1 MNIIKPIYAYKWINS
16 KDKECIKYVFD
27 TNENNSYDASI
38 KVIKEYI
45 YQDSSKEDAINKIAY
60 YINKNSKNSDDKLPY
75 YVWVNNEPFLY
86 ELETII
92 WKGYDVN
99 PFKSSDRK
107 SDEINEPLQK
117 NYNKSKELFDTIDI
131 INIVFKDDFDYD
143 NKYYYEN
150 FKFKSNNYKLNS
162 DSILTELYKLNIL
175 NDKKTSE
182 EYNDVVFS
190 AYIADMPSLIVIF
203 DKISTTNKIQL
214 VQYINF
220 NKTYYKLYK
229 KHTFNRK
236 ELSRISKKN
245 NDGKESINIYY
256 SKNIKITIYADG
268 IINLVYCY
276 QIDNGVII
284 NDILKYKD
292 ELNKYINDVLNINI
306 ELKEKHINARI
317 KYNIDNTKYSDLKNE
332 LKISTI
338 FTELNAEEFYYKRTS
353 NYIDRSIIN
362 KNIKGNV
369 QNNNIKLNTKDYADV
384 LDTKIIVKKKNGQY
398 MFDIK
403 YSKSFF
409 EFESLEYWIS
419 KIIEKTINN
428 DNKQS
433 SRDSTDT
440 QDSPDIPRRY
450 STSSETSGGS
460 GNEKYLINKLK
471 DADKGLWKNDIGIKN
486 KARQCQKKFQ
496 PIPLSKE
503 EFINFEK
510 KGLNKHFDNFKFH
523 NNNNYICPRLWCP
536 KSNIPLPF
544 AEEGNPNAKCP
555 IADEKPMRLN
565 DDMQNKNLPRYV
577 YFTKH
582 NILCCGKKNPDK
594 KIDKNDIDKDS
605 NSINQKP
612 LKKSSKQDNIDK
624 KGNNYIMKDYP
635 INYNNRYGDI
645 PKELYKILYPTN
657 YNDYL
662 KVCSSP
668 SNINKKECILRKG
681 LINIDEIPNKYDNK
695 YDNIINTVAY
705 LVGKTRETFIQ
716 DIKKEINIIKYLSL
730 DNGNVCKD
738 FGDLEP
744 VLPEYN
750 KKLYNEL
757 KKHIKKINEEH
768 KNNIKTNV
776 EEIKELIK
784 LPEFDCKEDKDVF
797 KISRLLY
804 IFKSYKKF
812 IAYISADNYPNDKG
826 IKYLYSLVAIIYKKI
841 LIVWEKTMDS
851 TSIEQSINLLI
862 PDYINDI
869 ISYYGLHKNTK
880 IIMILK
886 EKWKANGIKGENN
899 KDRIYEIMKDRDDI
913 YFYEPLII
921 KKINSEEKKH
931 MTLDEFPNIKKIINY
946 HPNNNFFN
954 NLKNINNLIEKV
966 VSERYSIKTIIIND
980 NYTIDKI
987 MLTNNILIRFNPQ
1000 GIITLPYLIKELNIK
1015 EVVFLD
1021 DIVDKHEVKLVSS
1034 IVYSIFKKKIN
1045 KLKDFGITFDI
1056 GVESYINGEK
1066 QENINVLTIE
1076 KDDNLKGQ
1084 VILFGKK
1091 NEYEKY
1097 NEKNTNTINKWLE
1110 LRLHVKNKLLIA
1122 LDAKDKRIDISKKTR
1137 AKFIENLLD
1146 MFDNNKKKIQI
1157 ILEEIPVF
1165 TKEGINNWY
1174 ARTLLHT
1181 KYDYINNLSDNFID
1195 DENELIF
1202 TQFLIKKNV
1211 PKNILYYHEANPNLI
1226 YDKNDDNVNFDN
1238 IYDGNKDRGT
1248 STSVS
1253 KVSIKLPK
1261 MFNGDEKDLNSKWTK
1276 YKKRIWSKLKYIK
1289 NDYTASNIIELFDY
1303 FKSLDKDIV
1312 NDFNDIIERTFDYYK
1327 LKFNKN
1333 AQNNIKTNVK
1343 EIKEIFKDPYFY
1355 SSYLNAMNSINK
1367 TKKTFKTLNIFLT
1380 TYFDNSLFSERQ
1392 KILEHIKNSDEYI
1405 YYPNEITFRLMS
1417 EILNISILIIHNR
1430 IDYGKAVNI
1439 SKRADK
1445 KDLSGTR
1452 TVFKAPADELNRPLL
1467 MLYSMN
1473 DKTRLSYYIIRN
1485 INHDNFIYRELNGL
1499 LEKDD
1504 NNEKNTNEI
1513 IDIIQNKQSS
1523 KPLSSSSSA

>member
-1 MNIIKPIYAYKWINS
+1 MNIIKPIYAYKWVNS

-86 ELETII
+86 ELETIR

-107 SDEINEPLQK
+107 SEEINEAVQK
-117 NYNKSKELFDTIDI
+117 NYNKSKELFNTNDI
-131 INIVFKDDFDYD
+131 VNIVFKKDFDYD
-143 NKYYYEN
+143 NKYYYDN

-162 DSILTELYKLNIL
+162 DSIITELYKLIIL
-175 NDKKTSE
+175 DNKKTSE
-182 EYNDVVFS
+182 EYNEVVFS
-190 AYIADMPSLIVIF
+190 AYIANMPSLIVLF

-214 VQYINF
+214 IQYINNNI

-268 IINLVYCY
+268 NIHLVYCY

-317 KYNIDNTKYSDLKNE
+317 KYNIDKTKYSDLKNE

-338 FTELNAEEFYYKRTS
+338 FTELNANEFYYKRTS
-353 NYIDRSIIN
+353 NYIDRSIIDN
-362 KNIKGNV
+362 NIKG
-369 QNNNIKLNTKDYADV
+369 INTKDHADV
-384 LDTKIIVKKKNGQY
+384 IDTKIIVNKKNGQY

-403 YSKSFF
+403 YAKSFF
-409 EFESLEYWIS
+409 EFGNLEYWIS
-419 KIIEKTINN
+419 KIIERTINN
-428 DNKQS
+428 NKNNKQS
-433 SRDSTDT
+433 SKSSSYKTDT
-440 QDSPDIPRRY
+440 QDSSDI
-450 STSSETSGGS
+450 SLETSGGS

-471 DADKGLWKNDIGIKN
+471 DADKGVWKKDIGIKN
-486 KARQCQKKFQ
+486 IARQCQKKFQ
-496 PIPLSKE
+496 PIPLSTE

-523 NNNNYICPRLWCP
+523 NNNNYICPRIWCP

-544 AEEGNPNAKCP
+544 ADEENPNAKCP

-565 DDMQNKNLPRYV
+565 DDMQNKNSPRYV

-582 NILCCGKKNPDK
+582 NILCCGKKDPNKKNGKDNNKESNSKKQINPIKSNKQENLDK
-594 KIDKNDIDKDS
+594 KE
-605 NSINQKP
+605 
-612 LKKSSKQDNIDK
+612 
-624 KGNNYIMKDYP
+624 NNYIMKDYP

-657 YNDYL
+657 YDEYL

-681 LINIDEIPNKYDNK
+681 LINIDEIHNKYDNK
-695 YDNIINTVAY
+695 YDNIINAVAY

-716 DIKKEINIIKYLSL
+716 DIKNKIDIIIYLSL

-738 FGDLEP
+738 FGDTEP
-744 VLPEYN
+744 VLYEYN
-750 KKLYNEL
+750 KELYNEL
-757 KKHIKKINEEH
+757 KKHLKNIKKKYNNLNIVKFNDDKFNSKNE
-768 KNNIKTNV
+768 
-776 EEIKELIK
+776 
-784 LPEFDCKEDKDVF
+784 KDVF

-826 IKYLYSLVAIIYKKI
+826 IQYLYSLVAILYKKI
-841 LIVWEKTMDS
+841 LIVWEKTMDL
-851 TSIEQSINLLI
+851 TSIEPSINLLV

-869 ISYYGLHKNTK
+869 ISYYGLQKNTK

-886 EKWKANGIKGENN
+886 ENWKSNGIKGENN

-946 HPNNNFFN
+946 HPNNNINLFN
-954 NLKNINNLIEKV
+954 NLKNIKV
-966 VSERYSIKTIIIND
+966 GTKRYSIDTIIIND

-987 MLTNNILIRFNPQ
+987 MLNNNILIRFNPQ

-1015 EVVFLD
+1015 NVKFLD
-1021 DIVDKHEVKLVSS
+1021 DIVDEKHLVDLVSDNK
-1034 IVYSIFKKKIN
+1034 YLDFENKIN
-1045 KLKDFGITFDI
+1045 KLKDFGITLNI
-1056 GVESYINGEK
+1056 GVNYDNNK
-1066 QENINVLTIE
+1066 NKLKIE

-1091 NEYEKY
+1091 NEYEEY

-1110 LRLHVKNKLLIA
+1110 LRLHVKNKLLIT
-1122 LDAKDKRIDISKKTR
+1122 LDAKDKRIDMSKKTR

-1146 MFDNNKKKIQI
+1146 IFDRDKKKIQI

-1165 TKEGINNWY
+1165 TKEGINRWY
-1174 ARTLLHT
+1174 ANSLLHT
-1181 KYDYINNLSDNFID
+1181 KYDYINNLSNDFVNNG
-1195 DENELIF
+1195 NELLF
-1202 TQFLIKKNV
+1202 TQYLIKKDI
-1211 PKNILYYHEANPNLI
+1211 PKNILYYHETNPNII
-1226 YDKNDDNVNFDN
+1226 YDKNDDDVNLDN
-1238 IYDGNKDRGT
+1238 IYDENKGRNM
-1248 STSVS
+1248 SSSVS

-1289 NDYTASNIIELFDY
+1289 NDYIAGNIIELFDY
-1303 FKSLDKDIV
+1303 LKSLDNDIV
-1312 NDFNDIIERTFDYYK
+1312 NDYNDIIKNTFKYYK
-1327 LKFNKN
+1327 VEFNKN
-1333 AQNNIKTNVK
+1333 VHNSKNFKK
-1343 EIKEIFKDPYFY
+1343 IKEIFKDPYFY
-1355 SSYLNAMNSINK
+1355 SSYLSAMNSINK
-1367 TKKTFKTLNIFLT
+1367 TKKTFKTLEIFLN
-1380 TYFDNSLFSERQ
+1380 TYFYNSSITERYE
-1392 KILEHIKNSDEYI
+1392 ILNYIENSDEFI
-1405 YYPNEITFRLMS
+1405 YHPNETTFRMMKDA
-1417 EILNISILIIHNR
+1417 LNISILIIHNR
-1430 IDYGKAVNI
+1430 ADYGKAVNI
-1439 SKRADK
+1439 SKRADE
-1445 KDLSGTR
+1445 KDLVATT
-1452 TVFKAPADELNRPLL
+1452 TVFKAYNDELNRPLL
-1467 MLYSMN
+1467 MLYSKN
-1473 DKTRLSYYIIRN
+1473 DKTHLSYYIVRI
-1485 INHDNFIYRELNGL
+1485 INRDNFIYTELKELQEND
-1499 LEKDD
+1499 DD
-1504 NNEKNTNEI
+1504 NDDKKTNEI
-1513 IDIIQNKQSS
+1513 ITTIQNIKKLKS
-1523 KPLSSSSSA
+1523 LSSSS

>member
-1 MNIIKPIYAYKWINS
+1 MNIIKPIYAYKWVSS
-16 KDKECIKYVFD
+16 KEYIKYVFD

-60 YINKNSKNSDDKLPY
+60 YINQNSKNSDDKIPY
-75 YVWVNNEPFLY
+75 YVWVNNKPFLYEY

-92 WKGYDVN
+92 WKGYDIN

-107 SDEINEPLQK
+107 SEEINAVEK
-117 NYNKSKELFDTIDI
+117 NDNKSKELFNTNDI
-131 INIVFKDDFDYD
+131 INIVFKNDFDYD
-143 NKYYYEN
+143 NKYYYDN

-162 DSILTELYKLNIL
+162 DSKITELYKLNIL
-175 NDKKTSE
+175 NNKKTSE
-182 EYNDVVFS
+182 EYYNVVFS
-190 AYIADMPSLIVIF
+190 AHIANLPSLIVIF
-203 DKISTTNKIQL
+203 DMISATNKIQL
-214 VQYINF
+214 IQYINYKL
-220 NKTYYKLYK
+220 NKIYYKLYK
-229 KHTFNRK
+229 KHTKNRK
-236 ELSRISKKN
+236 EINRISKIN
-245 NDGKESINIYY
+245 NNGDESINIYY
-256 SKNIKITIYADG
+256 SKNIVITICANG
-268 IINLVYCY
+268 TIKLVFDYH
-276 QIDNGVII
+276 IDNGVII

-306 ELKEKHINARI
+306 EFKEQHINARI
-317 KYNIDNTKYSDLKNE
+317 KYNIDKAKYTDLKNE
-332 LKISTI
+332 LKTSTI
-338 FTELNAEEFYYKRTS
+338 FTELDAEIFYYKRTS
-353 NYIDRSIIN
+353 NYIDRSIID
-362 KNIKGNV
+362 KNIKDNM
-369 QNNNIKLNTKDYADV
+369 QHNNIKKNAKDYADV
-384 LDTKIIVKKKNGQY
+384 IDTHIIVKKKNGQY
-398 MFDIK
+398 MFDII
-403 YSKSFF
+403 YAKSFF
-409 EFESLEYWIS
+409 EFESLKFWIS
-419 KIIEKTINN
+419 KIIEITINN
-428 DNKQS
+428 NNNNKQS
-433 SRDSTDT
+433 SI
-440 QDSPDIPRRY
+440 DSPDSPDSSDSPDSPDSPPPLPR
-450 STSSETSGGS
+450 SSRSSSGGN
-460 GNEKYLINKLK
+460 GNDDKYLINKLK
-471 DADKGLWKNDIGIKN
+471 NADKELWKDGKGIKN
-486 KARQCQKKFQ
+486 KARKCQKKFQ
-496 PIPLSKE
+496 PIPLSSE

-510 KGLNKHFDNFKFH
+510 KGLNMHFDNSIKH
-523 NNNNYICPRLWCP
+523 NNNYYICPRLWCP
-536 KSNIPLPF
+536 KSNVPLPF

-565 DDMQNKNLPRYV
+565 EDMKNKNLPRNV
-577 YFTKH
+577 YLTKH
-582 NILCCGKKNPDK
+582 NIPCCGKKSNTDNNKKDDK
-594 KIDKNDIDKDS
+594 KIKES
-605 NSINQKP
+605 NPIIQINS
-612 LKKSSKQDNIDK
+612 KKSSKQENIDK

-635 INYNNRYGDI
+635 INYNNRFGDI

-695 YDNIINTVAY
+695 YDNIINVIAY
-705 LVGKTRETFIQ
+705 LVGKKREAFIE
-716 DIKKEINIIKYLSL
+716 DIKNKIDVLTYLSL

-757 KKHIKKINEEH
+757 EKHLKKVN
-768 KNNIKTNV
+768 
-776 EEIKELIK
+776 EIKLIEL
-784 LPEFDCKEDKDVF
+784 PDFDSTEEKDVF

-812 IAYISADNYPNDKG
+812 IAYITADNYPDDKG
-826 IKYLYSLVAIIYKKI
+826 IQYLYSLVAILYKKI
-841 LIVWEKTMDS
+841 LIVWEKTIDS
-851 TSIEQSINLLI
+851 TNIEQSINLLV

-869 ISYYGLHKNTK
+869 ISYYGLQKNTK

-931 MTLDEFPNIKKIINY
+931 MLLNEYPNIKKIINY
-946 HPNNNFFN
+946 RPNNNLFN
-954 NLKNINNLIEKV
+954 NLKNINNLIGKV
-966 VSERYSIKTIIIND
+966 GSKNYKIDTIIIND

-987 MLTNNILIRFNPQ
+987 MLKNNILIRFNPQ
-1000 GIITLPYLIKELNIK
+1000 GIITLPFLIKELKITNVK
-1015 EVVFLD
+1015 FLD
-1021 DIVDKHEVKLVSS
+1021 DIVDKEY
-1034 IVYSIFKKKIN
+1034 IVTLISHTIYSDFENKIN

-1056 GVESYINGEK
+1056 GVTSYKYGEK
-1066 QENINVLTIE
+1066 QENENILTIE
-1076 KDDNLKGQ
+1076 KEDNLKGQ

-1091 NEYEKY
+1091 NEYEEY

-1146 MFDNNKKKIQI
+1146 IFDNNKRKIQI

-1165 TKEGINNWY
+1165 TKDGINNWY
-1174 ARTLLHT
+1174 TRTLLHT

-1195 DENELIF
+1195 NGNDLLF
-1202 TQFLIKKNV
+1202 TQYLIKKKI
-1211 PKNILYYHEANPNLI
+1211 PKNVLYYHETNPNII
-1226 YDKNDDNVNFDN
+1226 YDKNNDNVNFDN
-1238 IYDGNKDRGT
+1238 IYDENKNNVLRK

-1261 MFNGDEKDLNSKWTK
+1261 MFNGDDKDLNSKWTK

-1289 NDYTASNIIELFDY
+1289 NDYIAGNIIELFDY
-1303 FKSLDKDIV
+1303 FKSLDNDIV
-1312 NDFNDIIERTFDYYK
+1312 NDYNDIIKRTFDYYK
-1327 LKFNKN
+1327 NEFFNTK
-1333 AQNNIKTNVK
+1333 AHNNIN
-1343 EIKEIFKDPYFY
+1343 IKGIKRIFKDPYFY

-1367 TKKTFKTLNIFLT
+1367 TKKTFKTLEIFLT
-1380 TYFDNSLFSERQ
+1380 TYFNNSSEDERK
-1392 KILEHIKNSDEYI
+1392 KILEYIKNSDKFI
-1405 YYPNEITFRLMS
+1405 YHPNETTFRLMS
-1417 EILNISILIIHNR
+1417 EVLNISILIIHNR

-1445 KDLSGTR
+1445 KDLSGTT
-1452 TVFKAPADELNRPLL
+1452 TVFKAYSDELNRPLL

-1473 DKTRLSYYIIRN
+1473 DKTHLSYYIIKYNNN
-1485 INHDNFIYRELNGL
+1485 IIHTELNGL
-1499 LEKDD
+1499 QGIDDD
-1504 NNEKNTNEI
+1504 NDKKTNEI
-1513 IDIIQNKQSS
+1513 ITLIQEKS
-1523 KPLSSSSSA
+1523 KS